1 MNYKILPLLFLCL
14 IFCSCHSLKQHANIS
29 SEASTSVDETS
40 IEQEDNSEEDDD
52 IVLDPS
58 KTGSTFFEDENKRF
72 SITLPDTNWEISE
85 EDKDLT
91 AFQSDYGF
99 MDITRT
105 TGEDNESI
113 LLPSSKKELDA
124 LLKESFTD
132 VDFKILDFQS
142 KKQKDGI
149 QYLFYSIHYNG
160 GEAAYS
166 VTNIY
171 YTPETSYTITAML
184 TSESKE
190 ILKEVTA
197 SLKTFKGVF

>member
-1 MNYKILPLLFLCL
+1 MRYKILPFLLLCL
-14 IFCSCHSLKQHANIS
+14 IFCSCHNSVKQANIS
-29 SEASTSVDETS
+29 SETSTSLEEVNG
-40 IEQEDNSEEDDD
+40 EQEDNSDENDD

-58 KTGSTFFEDENKRF
+58 KTGSTFFEDKNKKF

-85 EDKDLT
+85 EDADLT

-99 MDITRT
+99 MDITCA
-105 TGEDNESI
+105 TGEDNENI
-113 LLPSSKKELDA
+113 LLPSSKDELNA
-124 LLKESFTD
+124 LLKESFAD
-132 VDFKILDFQS
+132 VSFKILDFQS
-142 KKQKDGI
+142 KIQKDGT
-149 QYLFYSIHYNG
+149 QYLSYSIHYNG

-171 YTPETSYTITAML
+171 YTPQTSYTITAML

-190 ILKEVTA
+190 ILKEVKA

>member
-1 MNYKILPLLFLCL
+1 M
-14 IFCSCHSLKQHANIS
+14 
-29 SEASTSVDETS
+29 E
-40 IEQEDNSEEDDD
+40 EEDDD

-85 EDKDLT
+85 QDSDLA
-91 AFQSDYGF
+91 AFESDYGF
-99 MDITRT
+99 MDITRA

-142 KKQKDGI
+142 KKRKDGV
-149 QYLFYSIHYNG
+149 QHLFYSIHYNG
-160 GEAAYS
+160 GEAAYN